1 MEKKYNS
8 EVRYLAFDLESGG
21 IPDGCSVLTAY
32 FQVLDFKNNI
42 LGELRFAVKPNDG
55 VYTLT
60 AEALE
65 VNNIDIKAHDKI
77 AIPYSQAGQQLRE
90 FLIQHSDN
98 GKIKLIPLGKNV
110 NGDIKWVN
118 EHILGQ
124 KTWNMYVSY
133 RIWEVTTLCL
143 AAQKLGLYPLDAS
156 IALGAM
162 VEYFGIQINEGVL
175 HDEKY
180 DTLATIAVSEALL
193 KLISNGK

>member
-1 MEKKYNS
+1 MEKKYNT

-21 IPDGCSVLTAY
+21 IPEGCSVLTAY
-32 FQVLDFKNNI
+32 FQALDADMKT

-77 AIPYSQAGQQLRE
+77 AIPYSEAGQLLRK
-90 FLIQHSDN
+90 FLIEHSDN

-110 NGDIKWVN
+110 NGDIKWTN
-118 EHILGQ
+118 EALLGA

-143 AAQKLGLYPLDAS
+143 AAQRLGLYPLDRS

-162 VEYFGIQINEGVL
+162 VEYFGIQISEGVL

-193 KLISNGK
+193 KLFKHGK